1 MFSLVMLF
9 ITLPVLYFI
18 YGLLGR
24 KLTISGIERKAV
36 LITGCGSGEIQQKHF
51 CGRSRLHA
59 FQMDGT
65 DDESVRNSRKI
76 VDTVLKEKNLVLHAL
91 VNNAGILSAHY
102 HVDFLTLDDYK
113 EVLDV
118 NLFGV
123 IRVIQTFRNLIKN
136 SSSAATFFPSPSC
149 GPYCC
154 SKFAVQAY
162 TTIIRHELLSY
173 AKKSM
178 KEILP
183 KLMVTET
190 TSVIDAY
197 YEATVAKRPKFLY
210 RIGWDALFM

>member
-1 MFSLVMLF
+1 
-9 ITLPVLYFI
+9 
-18 YGLLGR
+18 
-24 KLTISGIERKAV
+24 
-36 LITGCGSGEIQQKHF
+36 
-51 CGRSRLHA
+51 
-59 FQMDGT
+59 MDVT

-136 SSSAATFFPSPSC
+136 SRGRLVICSSAATFFPSPSC

-173 AKKSM
+173 GVNVI
-178 KEILP
+178 EIAPGCFKTGITNTELLLEIYDTIWTRAPQKLYCPYSFLP
-183 KLMVTET
+183 LRLQFYIV
-190 TSVIDAY
+190 
-197 YEATVAKRPKFLY
+197 KFTKN
-210 RIGWDALFM
+210 